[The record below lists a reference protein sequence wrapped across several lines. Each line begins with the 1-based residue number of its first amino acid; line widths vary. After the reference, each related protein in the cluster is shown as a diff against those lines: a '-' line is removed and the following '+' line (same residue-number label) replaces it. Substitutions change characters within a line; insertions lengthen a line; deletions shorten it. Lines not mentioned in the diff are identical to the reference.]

1 MSLFKSNNKAKVA
14 ATSLKTVREQ
24 AANTIIALQNGTI
37 APMVADAIYK
47 QSLTIVD
54 SYRVEIKAIE
64 LALQTNA
71 GLDFNSASKLIDA
84 REAKVK

>member
-1 MSLFKSNNKAKVA
+1 MALFNNNKAKTA
-14 ATSLKTVREQ
+14 ETSLKTVREQ

-37 APMVADAIYK
+37 SPMIADAIYK

-54 SYRVEIKAIE
+54 SYRVEIKSIE

>member
-1 MSLFKSNNKAKVA
+1 MSLFNNKAKA
-14 ATSLKTVREQ
+14 AVTSLKTVREQ
-24 AANTIIALQNGTI
+24 AANTIIALQNGTVS
-37 APMVADAIYK
+37 PMVADAIYK

-54 SYRVEIKAIE
+54 SYRVELKAID

>member
-1 MSLFKSNNKAKVA
+1 MALFNNNKAKVA

-24 AANTIIALQNGTI
+24 ATNTIIALQNGTVS
-37 APMVADAIYK
+37 PMVADAIYK
-47 QSLTIVD
+47 QSITIVD
-54 SYRVEIKAIE
+54 SYRVELKGIE

>member
-1 MSLFKSNNKAKVA
+1 MSLSNNNKAKA
-14 ATSLKTVREQ
+14 AVTSLKTVREQ
-24 AANTIIALQNGTI
+24 AANTIIALQNGTVS
-37 APMVADAIYK
+37 PMVADAIYK

-54 SYRVEIKAIE
+54 SYRVEIKSIE

>member
-1 MSLFKSNNKAKVA
+1 MSLFKSNNKAKIA

-37 APMVADAIYK
+37 SPMIADAIYK

>member
-1 MSLFKSNNKAKVA
+1 MALFNNNKAKTA
-14 ATSLKTVREQ
+14 ETSLKTVREQ
-24 AANTIIALQNGTI
+24 AANKIIALQNGTI
-37 APMVADAIYK
+37 SPMVADAIYK

-54 SYRVEIKAIE
+54 SYRVEIKSIE

>member
-1 MSLFKSNNKAKVA
+1 MALFNSNKAKTAV
-14 ATSLKTVREQ
+14 TSLKTVREQ
-24 AANTIIALQNGTI
+24 AANTIIALQNGTVS
-37 APMVADAIYK
+37 PMIADAIYK

-54 SYRVEIKAIE
+54 SYRVELKAVE
-64 LALQTNA
+64 LALASNA

>member
-1 MSLFKSNNKAKVA
+1 MALFNNNKAKVA
-14 ATSLKTVREQ
+14 VTSLKTVREQ
-24 AANTIIALQNGTI
+24 AANTIIALQNGTVS
-37 APMVADAIYK
+37 PMVADSIYK

-54 SYRVEIKAIE
+54 SYRVEVKAIE

>member
-1 MSLFKSNNKAKVA
+1 MALFNNNKAKVA

-37 APMVADAIYK
+37 SPMIADAIYK

-54 SYRVEIKAIE
+54 SYRVELKGIE

>member
-1 MSLFKSNNKAKVA
+1 MALFNNRAKTA
-14 ATSLKTVREQ
+14 ETSLKTVREQ

-37 APMVADAIYK
+37 SPMIADAIYK

-54 SYRVEIKAIE
+54 SYRVELKAIE

>member
-1 MSLFKSNNKAKVA
+1 MALFNNNKAKVA

-37 APMVADAIYK
+37 SPMIADAIYK

>member
-1 MSLFKSNNKAKVA
+1 MSLFNNNKAKA
-14 ATSLKTVREQ
+14 AVTSLKTVREQ
-24 AANTIIALQNGTI
+24 AANTIIALQNGTVS
-37 APMVADAIYK
+37 PMVADAIYK

-54 SYRVEIKAIE
+54 SYRVELRAIE

-71 GLDFNSASKLIDA
+71 GLDFNSASELIDA

>member
-1 MSLFKSNNKAKVA
+1 MALFKSNKAKA
-14 ATSLKTVREQ
+14 AVTSLKTVREQ
-24 AANTIIALQNGTI
+24 AANTIIALQNGTVS
-37 APMVADAIYK
+37 PMVADAIYK

-54 SYRVEIKAIE
+54 SYRVELKAIE
-64 LALQTNA
+64 LALETNA

>member
-1 MSLFKSNNKAKVA
+1 MALFNNRAKTA

-24 AANTIIALQNGTI
+24 AANTIIALQNGTVS
-37 APMVADAIYK
+37 PMVADAIYK
-47 QSLTIVD
+47 QSITIVD
-54 SYRVEIKAIE
+54 SYRVEIKSIE
-64 LALQTNA
+64 LALQTNT

>member
-1 MSLFKSNNKAKVA
+1 
-14 ATSLKTVREQ
+14 
-24 AANTIIALQNGTI
+24 
-37 APMVADAIYK
+37 MVADAIYK

-54 SYRVEIKAIE
+54 SYRVELKAVE
-64 LALQTNA
+64 LAISSNA

>member
-1 MSLFKSNNKAKVA
+1 MALFKSNNKAKTA

-24 AANTIIALQNGTI
+24 AANTIIALQNGTVS
-37 APMVADAIYK
+37 PMVADAIYK

-54 SYRVEIKAIE
+54 SYRVELRGIE
-64 LALQTNA
+64 LALQSNE
-71 GLDFNSASKLIDA
+71 GLNFDSASKLIDA

>member
-1 MSLFKSNNKAKVA
+1 MALFKSNNKAKTAV
-14 ATSLKTVREQ
+14 TSLKTVREQ
-24 AANTIIALQNGTI
+24 AANTIIALQNGTVS
-37 APMVADAIYK
+37 PMVADAIYK

-54 SYRVEIKAIE
+54 SYRVELKAVE
-64 LALQTNA
+64 LALASNA

>member
-1 MSLFKSNNKAKVA
+1 MTLFNNRAKTA

-37 APMVADAIYK
+37 SPMIADAIYK

>member
-1 MSLFKSNNKAKVA
+1 MALFNNRAKTA

-24 AANTIIALQNGTI
+24 AANTIIALQNGTVS
-37 APMVADAIYK
+37 PMVADAIYK

-54 SYRVEIKAIE
+54 SYRVEIKSIE

>member
-1 MSLFKSNNKAKVA
+1 MSLFNNKAKVA

-24 AANTIIALQNGTI
+24 AANTIIALQNGTVS
-37 APMVADAIYK
+37 PMVADAIYK
-47 QSLTIVD
+47 QSITIVD
-54 SYRVEIKAIE
+54 SYRVELKGIE

>member
-1 MSLFKSNNKAKVA
+1 MALFNNKAKTA

-24 AANTIIALQNGTI
+24 AANTIIALQNGTVS
-37 APMVADAIYK
+37 PMIADAIYK
-47 QSLTIVD
+47 QSITIVD
-54 SYRVEIKAIE
+54 SYRVEIKAVE
-64 LALQTNA
+64 LALQTNP

>member
-1 MSLFKSNNKAKVA
+1 MALFNNKAKTA

-37 APMVADAIYK
+37 SPMIADAIYK

>member
-1 MSLFKSNNKAKVA
+1 MALFNNKAKVA

-24 AANTIIALQNGTI
+24 AANTIIALQNGTVS
-37 APMVADAIYK
+37 PMVADAIYK
-47 QSLTIVD
+47 QSITIVD
-54 SYRVEIKAIE
+54 SYRVELKGIE

>member
-1 MSLFKSNNKAKVA
+1 MALFNSNNKAKTAV
-14 ATSLKTVREQ
+14 TSLKTVREQ
-24 AANTIIALQNGTI
+24 AANTIIALQNGTVS
-37 APMVADAIYK
+37 PMIADAIYK

-54 SYRVEIKAIE
+54 SYRVELRGIE